1 MEMNSNGANKLAERI
16 LDDAR
21 ADAGRVLDDAKAGAQ
36 ALRSEAQARMEAYS
50 ADCAARREAAV
61 AALVDSGKTRASL
74 DGRKAALQKKRL
86 VIDEAFRRAYE
97 GLCALDADAR
107 GAICRRLLEA
117 EAAGGE
123 TIVPAAADR
132 AAIAAMLGSLP
143 VQGLRLSE
151 QDAPIDGGFLLVGR
165 SYEKDCS
172 FRAIL
177 GQLRDN
183 EETNVA
189 DLLFG

>member
-50 ADCAARREAAV
+50 ADCAAKREAAA
-61 AALVDSGKTRASL
+61 AALIDGSRTRASL
-74 DGRKAALQKKRL
+74 DARKATLQKKRL
-86 VIDEAFRRAYE
+86 VIDEAFVRAYD
-97 GLCALDADAR
+97 GLCALDTAAR

-117 EAAGGE
+117 EAAGEE
-123 TIVPAAADR
+123 TVIPARADR
-132 AAIAAMLGSLP
+132 AAIAAMLGELS
-143 VQGLRLSE
+143 VSGLHLSE
-151 QDAPIDGGFLLVGR
+151 EDAPIDGGFLLVGR

-189 DLLFG
+189 ELLFG

>member
-50 ADCAARREAAV
+50 ADCAARREAAA

-86 VIDEAFRRAYE
+86 VIDEAFRRAYAWDGPYLIDCRIDPDE
-97 GLCALDADAR
+97 YVLPMLPPG
-107 GAICRRLLEA
+107 GAVEDMIVELE
-117 EAAGGE
+117 
-123 TIVPAAADR
+123 D
-132 AAIAAMLGSLP
+132 
-143 VQGLRLSE
+143 
-151 QDAPIDGGFLLVGR
+151 
-165 SYEKDCS
+165 
-172 FRAIL
+172 
-177 GQLRDN
+177 
-183 EETNVA
+183 
-189 DLLFG
+189 